1 MRKIHV
7 FLIVAVCMVGVF
19 FSARWLVQSLMAP
32 PPAVSTEANPHD
44 LRIGETFLDHLDAG
58 QFDQALAMTTTQVQD
73 ALAGDTL
80 EKIWTG
86 LPTQLGAR
94 KSRSPLRG
102 EEVAG
107 TPVVTS
113 TLVFGLAALDARIAV
128 DNQGKIAGFRLVPA
142 AMPESVPQPV
152 PSDASFTEHDVSVGA
167 QNAALLPGT
176 LSLPKGAGPFPVVVL
191 VHGSGPH
198 DRDETVGPNTPF
210 RDLAYGLAERGIAVL
225 RYEKRTKAYP
235 EEFAAMDFTV
245 DQETVDDA
253 VAAVA
258 LLRADKRIDPARI
271 FVAGHSLG
279 ALMAPRVAERAPELA
294 GLILIAAPAR
304 PLQDIVLQQ
313 VKYLAASD
321 GDLAPEEQ
329 AGIEDI
335 ATKAAAVAT
344 LSADT
349 PASDT
354 LLGLPAAYWI
364 DLRTYDPITV
374 ARTLPQPILVLQGG
388 RDYQVT
394 ADGDFARWQAA
405 FAGDARVRL
414 ERFPALNHLMIAG
427 AGPSSPQE
435 YALEGHVD
443 NAVID
448 AIAGFVG
455 KAQP

>member
-1 MRKIHV
+1 MLADLAAAHPAVAEDFAEASEGAGVDLWALAQQGPQERLDTTE
-7 FLIVAVCMVGVF
+7 FTQPALLAAGVAVY
-19 FSARWLVQSLMAP
+19 RLWLAQGGP
-32 PPAVSTEANPHD
+32 RPAV
-44 LRIGETFLDHLDAG
+44 
-58 QFDQALAMTTTQVQD
+58 
-73 ALAGDTL
+73 
-80 EKIWTG
+80 
-86 LPTQLGAR
+86 
-94 KSRSPLRG
+94 
-102 EEVAG
+102 
-107 TPVVTS
+107 
-113 TLVFGLAALDARIAV
+113 
-128 DNQGKIAGFRLVPA
+128 
-142 AMPESVPQPV
+142 
-152 PSDASFTEHDVSVGA
+152 
-167 QNAALLPGT
+167 
-176 LSLPKGAGPFPVVVL
+176 
-191 VHGSGPH
+191 
-198 DRDETVGPNTPF
+198 
-210 RDLAYGLAERGIAVL
+210 
-225 RYEKRTKAYP
+225 
-235 EEFAAMDFTV
+235 
-245 DQETVDDA
+245 
-253 VAAVA
+253 
-258 LLRADKRIDPARI
+258 
-271 FVAGHSLG
+271 VAGHSLG

-335 ATKAAAVAT
+335 ANKAAAVAT